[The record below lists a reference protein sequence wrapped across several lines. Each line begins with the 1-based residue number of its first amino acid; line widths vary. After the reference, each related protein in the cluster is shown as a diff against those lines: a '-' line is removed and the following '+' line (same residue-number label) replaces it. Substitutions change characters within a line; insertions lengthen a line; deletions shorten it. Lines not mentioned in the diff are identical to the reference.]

1 MLINDKI
8 NHNNE
13 NKYDKKNIKAIQSH
27 SSHQSEIV
35 NLLISDRVLYSKKT
49 GEVEENTSNLLGG
62 DKITLEE
69 ACVSFI
75 ICILFHVIKKFSIG
89 A

>member
-1 MLINDKI
+1 MIIFHEL
-8 NHNNE
+8 
-13 NKYDKKNIKAIQSH
+13 A
-27 SSHQSEIV
+27 SHQLEIV

-49 GEVEENTSNLLGG
+49 GDVEENTSHLLGG

-75 ICILFHVIKKFSIG
+75 LCILFQFIKKLSIG
-89 A
+89 T